1 MDRFSF
7 FDIYRTFVKKVKPN
21 GACCNKYNGQGE
33 YKYFFSIAFH
43 KIKVI
48 VGKLLYEWSLPNRE
62 KEYLNGNL
70 TFVIKFPD
78 HRDAVAD
85 AFAESNFIGIFQLST
100 KGNSPGNTGNFY
112 GELM

>member
-7 FDIYRTFVKKVKPN
+7 FDIYRTFVKKVKPH

-48 VGKLLYEWSLPNRE
+48 VGKLLYE
-62 KEYLNGNL
+62 
-70 TFVIKFPD
+70 
-78 HRDAVAD
+78 
-85 AFAESNFIGIFQLST
+85 
-100 KGNSPGNTGNFY
+100 
-112 GELM
+112 